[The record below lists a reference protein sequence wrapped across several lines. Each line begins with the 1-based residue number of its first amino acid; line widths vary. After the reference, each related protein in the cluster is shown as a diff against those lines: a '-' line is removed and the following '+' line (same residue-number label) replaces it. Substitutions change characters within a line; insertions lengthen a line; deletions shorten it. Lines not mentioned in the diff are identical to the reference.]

1 MTAMEPQTQPAAP
14 AGALRFSA
22 AALPAPD
29 RVGIWREEFGQRF
42 VRLDMETL
50 DDAPLHYDASF
61 QFLGDTSV
69 GVGDISAISCARTR
83 PLIADGN
90 DDIVFLMPIS
100 GVVRVEQGQVDETLG
115 PGDGLVRCSSE
126 VGRTRSRAGRFVTL
140 SLPVRRLAERV
151 ADVDRLVVTVV
162 PRQNDALGLLAGY
175 CRMMMARDAPLGDGT
190 GHVAREHLL
199 DLAALAIGANRDA
212 WHVARNRGLRAARR
226 AQARAAIRRNATDP
240 GYRMA
245 DLAASMHASES
256 YVRKLLAEEGATFSA
271 LLLEARLE
279 RARDRLADPRRRA
292 MQIGQ
297 IALDCGFGDISYFN
311 RCFARRFGQTPT
323 DMRRAE

>member
-1 MTAMEPQTQPAAP
+1 MTAMEPQTQPDAP
-14 AGALRFSA
+14 AAALRFSA

-50 DDAPLHYDASF
+50 DDAPLHYDATF

-69 GVGDISAISCARTR
+69 GAGDISAISCARTR

-90 DDIVFLMPIS
+90 DDIVFLIPET
-100 GVVRVEQGQVDETLG
+100 GVLRVEQGRIDETLD

-126 VGRTRSRAGRFVTL
+126 IGRTRSRPGRFVTL

-151 ADVDRLVVTVV
+151 ADIDRLTITVV
-162 PRQNDALGLLAGY
+162 PGSNDALGLLGGY
-175 CRMMMARDAPLGDGT
+175 CRMMLARPDPLSSDAGL
-190 GHVAREHLL
+190 VAREHLL
-199 DLAALAIGANRDA
+199 DLAALAVGANRDA
-212 WHVARNRGLRAARR
+212 WHMAQSRGLRAARR
-226 AQARAAIRRNATDP
+226 AQARGAIRRNAAEP

-245 DLAASMHASES
+245 DLAKSMHASES
-256 YVRKLLAEEGATFSA
+256 YVRKLLAEEGESFST
-271 LLLEARLE
+271 LLLEARLS
-279 RARDRLADPRRRA
+279 RAHDRLSDPRCRA

-311 RCFARRFGQTPT
+311 RTFARRFGQTPT
-323 DMRRAE
+323 ELRHGE